1 MITKRLEYG
10 MVTILPDGQ
19 IQLRQDT
26 VIEEDGVE
34 LSRTYHRNVLE
45 PSDKVEH
52 PDARVAAVATTLWTP
67 DVVSAFQTKQL
78 AAQQATLTQL
88 TSGRLDTSPEVS

>member
-1 MITKRLEYG
+1 
-10 MVTILPDGQ
+10 
-19 IQLRQDT
+19 

-34 LSRTYHRNVLE
+34 LIRTYHRSTLQ

-52 PDARVAAVATTLWTP
+52 PDARVAAVATVLWTP

-78 AAQQATLTQL
+78 ATQQAIPTQL